1 MRANEKTSFKSQHVI
16 YRYPPI
22 ATVIGSMKIEV
33 KPLSLFW
40 IDYGNSN
47 YNHSYNACILSN
59 ILMLTFGTMIG
70 IPIVTQSILFM
81 WIKEMF
87 TQGVCDLIG

>member
-1 MRANEKTSFKSQHVI
+1 MI
-16 YRYPPI
+16 DRYPPI
-22 ATVIGSMKIEV
+22 ATVIGSRKIGV

-40 IDYGNSN
+40 IDYSN
-47 YNHSYNACILSN
+47 PNYSHPYNACILSN
-59 ILMLTFGTMIG
+59 ILMLAFGTMIG
-70 IPIVTQSILFM
+70 LPNVTQSIFFT